1 MSTTAT
7 TLLDTASALAP
18 QIRAAATAIE
28 QERRLPLP
36 LVNAMAEAGVFR
48 MLIPA
53 QFGGAEVDVATMVRV
68 IEAIAKVDG
77 SAGWAV
83 MAAGSTAVISA
94 YLDDNT
100 ARDIYASDPLVVTGG
115 VFAPK
120 GKAVA
125 GGYRVTGRWPFG
137 SGCEHC
143 TWLLGGSVVFEGDEP
158 CLLPNGAPDIR
169 MMIFPAEACEIIDTW
184 SVSGLR
190 GTGSHDIAVTDL
202 FVPQRRSVSLLS
214 DRPRQAGPLYVFPVF
229 GLLALN
235 IAAVAIGMARGAIDT
250 LVALAGDK
258 TPTGS
263 RRRLSER
270 AIVQM
275 QVAQAEAALRAA
287 RALLYETIAEVWTS
301 AAHGD
306 ELSLEQRALLRLAA
320 THATTSA
327 AQAID
332 LMYNAGGG
340 TSIYTSSPLER
351 YFRDVH
357 ALSQHLMVAQPTY
370 EVVGRLFLGLQTD
383 TSML

>member
-1 MSTTAT
+1 VSTTAT